1 MSLTV
6 HSDSSHNPRYW
17 VTENNLTIFSSDDAV
32 SALQY
37 AMDTGNLLIRADG
50 TFTVNR
56 PIHLHGV
63 TFSSGLIHPNQ
74 WHRICSRCN
83 GPIYKG
89 EGKIIGRCKTDGCTT
104 WQHKKYGL
112 CQKFKYGE

>member
-6 HSDSSHNPRYW
+6 HSDSSHSPRYW
-17 VTENNLTIFSSDDAV
+17 VTSNNRVVFASENGANTMQWAIDFGEPIIHVDGPIEIFSGDRIN
-32 SALQY
+32 
-37 AMDTGNLLIRADG
+37 MI
-50 TFTVNR
+50 NR
-56 PIHLHGV
+56 NIV
-63 TFSSGLIHPNQ
+63 ANKKE
-74 WHRICSRCN
+74 WYRICSRCN

-89 EGKIIGRCKTDGCTT
+89 EGKIIGKCKNDGCVT